1 MTEKY
6 IMSENR
12 IPDGILHDQGL
23 YNVSLNDDVLTL
35 SFETHYYPQDYT
47 DTTFAEKYKDFTK
60 CHIKCKLEDKYFC
73 NVHLETSLDKNNNYR
88 GKTITVEEFVEI
100 ANKQIKRRKEKNYFP
115 WEYLDTAVSPNIRGV
130 SIELS
135 IWLKYKRVVYTD
147 CVLTLDTNEIEYIW
161 E

>member
-1 MTEKY
+1 M
-6 IMSENR
+6 
-12 IPDGILHDQGL
+12 
-23 YNVSLNDDVLTL
+23 
-35 SFETHYYPQDYT
+35 
-47 DTTFAEKYKDFTK
+47 
-60 CHIKCKLEDKYFC
+60 
-73 NVHLETSLDKNNNYR
+73 R

-100 ANKQIKRRKEKNYFP
+100 ANKEIKRRKEKNYFP
-115 WEYLDTAVSPNIRGV
+115 WGYLDTAVSPNIRGV